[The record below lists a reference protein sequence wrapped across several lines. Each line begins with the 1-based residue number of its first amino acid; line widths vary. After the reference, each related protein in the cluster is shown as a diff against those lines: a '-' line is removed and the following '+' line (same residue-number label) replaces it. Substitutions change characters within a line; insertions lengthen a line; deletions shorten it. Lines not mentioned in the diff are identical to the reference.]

1 MKTIDINLNDLLTG
15 SKKKMTAKMKAFSK
29 KAVMNFI
36 KKNNR
41 EISGFI
47 GGFGEAAIY
56 VTDGETGE
64 VLCEGKYSTN
74 VFSGISNVEL
84 V

>member
-1 MKTIDINLNDLLTG
+1 MKNISIKITDILTG
-15 SKKKMTAKMKAFSK
+15 SEKNMEARMRTFSK
-29 KAVMNFI
+29 NSVLNFF

-47 GGFGEAAIY
+47 GGFGEAS
-56 VTDGETGE
+56 VDVCDGETGE
-64 VLCEGKYSTN
+64 VLCSGKYSTN
-74 VFSGISNVEL
+74 VFSGVSNLEL